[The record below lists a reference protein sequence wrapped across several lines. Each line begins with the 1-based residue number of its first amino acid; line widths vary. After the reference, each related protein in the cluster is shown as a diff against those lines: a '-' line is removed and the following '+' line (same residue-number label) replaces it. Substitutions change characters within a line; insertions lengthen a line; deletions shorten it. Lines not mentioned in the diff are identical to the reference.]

1 MGTERAII
9 ILNLI
14 KRRQTFDLDVPR
26 DISANELVIAL
37 NQAYELGIDTSDVK
51 NCYLKAENPIAL
63 LRGEKTLAEFGVHN
77 GTRINYTD

>member
-9 ILNLI
+9 VLNLI
-14 KRRQTFDLDVPR
+14 KRRQTFDLEVPR

-37 NQAYELGIDTSDVK
+37 NQAYELGIDISNIK

-63 LRGEKTLAEFGVHN
+63 LRGEKTLAEFGVRN